1 MVKADSSEIV
11 NKAIL
16 IKYILIEDIQIK
28 AVSVRWIFYIVVK
41 AMFEKMLRIN
51 L

>member
-28 AVSVRWIFYIVVK
+28 AVSVR
-41 AMFEKMLRIN
+41 
-51 L
+51 